1 MTRVEE
7 ILAERRARLGRG
19 RQAVSFAAAAALHLA
34 FVALLVVAPAI
45 RAEREAPLEFVA
57 VEVVPAARLGIE
69 RPAPPPPRPEPPP
82 PEPDPALPE
91 PEPAPAEPEPEA
103 APPEEPPM
111 PPAEPQEPEPAAKP
125 RPPAASPAAP
135 TPGPAG
141 RQGSPQGAPLGTSS
155 FGSDAV
161 GLDNPDFTYGY
172 YIDQMLALIRS
183 QWVRPPLGGGVEALV
198 HFRILRDGRIEDI
211 RIVRSS
217 GYSSFDLAGM
227 RALQAASP
235 LPPLPRS
242 YRQGTLG
249 VNLIIR

>member
-1 MTRVEE
+1 VTRVEE

-19 RQAVSFAAAAALHLA
+19 RQAVSFAAAAALHVA

-82 PEPDPALPE
+82 E
-91 PEPAPAEPEPEA
+91 PEPAPTVPEPEP

-111 PPAEPQEPEPAAKP
+111 PPTEPEEPAPVAKP
-125 RPPAASPAAP
+125 RPQPPPAAP
-135 TPGPAG
+135 AAAPAPGPAG
-141 RQGSPQGAPLGTSS
+141 RQGSPQGQPLGTSS

-172 YIDQMLALIRS
+172 YIDQMLALIRA

-198 HFRILRDGRIEDI
+198 HFRILRDGRIDDI

>member
-7 ILAERRARLGRG
+7 VLAERRGRLGHG
-19 RQAVSFAAAAALHLA
+19 RQAASLAVAGVLHLA
-34 FVALLVVAPAI
+34 FAALLVLAPAL
-45 RAEREAPLEFVA
+45 RAERETPLEFVA
-57 VEVVPAARLGIE
+57 VEVVPAARLGLD
-69 RPAPPPPRPEPPP
+69 RPAPPPQPEPPP
-82 PEPDPALPE
+82 PKPE
-91 PEPAPAEPEPEA
+91 PEP

-111 PPAEPQEPEPAAKP
+111 PPAEPEAPAPAP
-125 RPPAASPAAP
+125 RPQRPPTPAAP
-135 TPGPAG
+135 AAPPGPAG
-141 RQGSPQGAPLGTSS
+141 RQGSPQGHPLGTST

-172 YIDQMLALIRS
+172 YIDQMLALIRA
-183 QWVRPPLGGGVEALV
+183 QWVRPPLGGGVEATV
-198 HFRILRDGRIEDI
+198 HFRILRDGRIDDI

-217 GYSSFDLAGM
+217 GYSSFDLAGL